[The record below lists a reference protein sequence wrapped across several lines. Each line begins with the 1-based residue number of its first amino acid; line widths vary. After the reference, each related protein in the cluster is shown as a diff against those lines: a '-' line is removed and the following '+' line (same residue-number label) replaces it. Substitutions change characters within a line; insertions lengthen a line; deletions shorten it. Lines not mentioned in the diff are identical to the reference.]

1 VLYDGVCKL
10 CTGWVAFVLRH
21 EQGQALRFAAL
32 QSPAGMRL
40 MQQFGIDPT
49 QMKTFVV
56 IADGRAYVRSDA
68 AIRVARFLRG
78 AWKLL
83 GVVRIVPRPIRDYA
97 YDVIARNRYR
107 WFGRH
112 NACVVPAPELR
123 QRFIDELETSSDLR
137 EP

>member
-10 CTGWVAFVLRH
+10 CTAWVAFVLRH
-21 EQGQALRFAAL
+21 EENQALQFAPL
-32 QSPAGMRL
+32 QSPAGMRV
-40 MQQFGIDPT
+40 MQEFGIDPT

-83 GVVRIVPRPIRDYA
+83 GMARIVPRPIRDHA
-97 YDVIARNRYR
+97 YDMVARNRYC

-112 NACVVPAPELR
+112 EVCMAPTPDLR
-123 QRFIDELETSSDLR
+123 ARFIDE
-137 EP
+137 

>member
-1 VLYDGVCKL
+1 
-10 CTGWVAFVLRH
+10 VAFVLRH
-21 EQGQALRFAAL
+21 EENQALRFAPL

-40 MQQFGIDPT
+40 MQEFGIDPT

-68 AIRVARFLRG
+68 AIRVVRFLRG

-83 GVVRIVPRPIRDYA
+83 GVVGIVPRPVRDCA
-97 YDVIARNRYR
+97 YDVLARNRYR

-112 NACVVPAPELR
+112 DACLAPTPELR
-123 QRFIDELETSSDLR
+123 NRFLEA
-137 EP
+137 